1 MRMRAGTLLGMV
13 ALGVLACG
21 DRAPSAEDV
30 VGVYR
35 ADLPGIAT
43 PGRGVTLELGV
54 GNTAELAIDYRDGGA
69 PVLESGTW
77 SLSPRGEIRVVL
89 ARDGLGPV
97 TTDVTFRWAKAAL
110 TAIAFDTLR
119 WGGRG
124 FALARE

>member
-1 MRMRAGTLLGMV
+1 MRAGTLLGVV

-21 DRAPSAEDV
+21 DRAPSADDV

-54 GNTAELAIDYRDGGA
+54 GNTAQLAIDYQDGGG

-77 SLSPRGEIRVVL
+77 SLSPAGEIRVVL

-97 TTDVTFRWAKAAL
+97 TTDVTFRWARAAL
-110 TAIAFDTLR
+110 TAIAFDTVR

-124 FALARE
+124 FALARQ